1 MTTEYPI
8 VKLAVTLTPVFD
20 KTAPDVLISVPG
32 QIIRK
37 TLCKTQRFELEFA
50 APWGWLEVV
59 FLNKPELDNSMS
71 VSIDTVEFFG
81 ISDPKFAW
89 KGVYTPIYPEPWY
102 SEQLIKPEKEL
113 PGATYLGWNG
123 AWRLNFTVPV
133 FTWMH
138 QVQGLGWIY
147 Q

>member
-1 MTTEYPI
+1 MATEYPI

-37 TLCKTQRFELEFA
+37 TLDQTQRFELEFA

-71 VSIDTVEFFG
+71 VSIDSVEFFG

-89 KGVYTPIYPEPWY
+89 QGVYTPRYPEPWY
-102 SEQLIKPEKEL
+102 SEQLIKPKKEL
-113 PGATYLGWNG
+113 PGATHLGWNG

-138 QVQGLGWIY
+138 QVQNLGWIY

>member
-1 MTTEYPI
+1 MATEYPI

-20 KTAPDVLISVPG
+20 KIAPDVLISVPG

-37 TLCKTQRFELEFA
+37 TLGDTQRFELEFA

-133 FTWMH
+133 FIWMH
-138 QVQGLGWIY
+138 QVQDLGWIY